1 METILLQD
9 TNYREWVDYIK
20 ADLMAKDLWNV
31 VLGVVTHPIKPR
43 APTSPKSAASATE
56 SSGYNGTQSATED
69 ESNYASDTPR
79 FISALSAET
88 PAEWTA
94 SGFLVELLHREIYL
108 GKLGRATAE
117 IRKSLHPS
125 IRKYY
130 AASAYDEAPTLL
142 WAAIQQD
149 RGYARTVNLAMIRND
164 IVEPR
169 KDTITPESCI
179 DGIVGLGATIDVAG
193 RERNGVRCKTS
204 NPDEHQVTFA

>member
-1 METILLQD
+1 METILLRD

-31 VLGVVTHPIKPR
+31 VSGAVTHPIKPL
-43 APTSPKSAASATE
+43 APTSPAASATE
-56 SSGYNGTQSATED
+56 SSGYNGKQRATED

-79 FISALSAET
+79 FISALSEET
-88 PAEWTA
+88 PAERTA
-94 SGFLVELLHREIYL
+94 SAFLAELCRYLVQREVYL
-108 GKLGRATAE
+108 EKLDRATAE

-125 IRKYY
+125 IRKHY

-149 RGYARTVNLAMIRND
+149 RDHVCTVNLAKIRND
-164 IVEPR
+164 VVEPR
-169 KDTITPESCI
+169 KD
-179 DGIVGLGATIDVAG
+179 GLGATIDVAG

-204 NPDEHQVTFA
+204 NPGEHQVTFADEQKPTNSRK